1 MKESSVNS
9 ETVSPRNLWRISNH
23 KDLAGLGG
31 EKADGRW
38 HTAARGK
45 RIVYLAEHPAVALI
59 ETLANLEGDP
69 ELFPDSFQMIKAE
82 VNDEASVE
90 LLDPGKLP
98 RNWENNIKATQAIG
112 DKWLAEGRST
122 LLVVPSVPSPEST
135 NYLYNPLHKGAG
147 GVVQVWSRKLRYDKR
162 LFHIR

>member
-1 MKESSVNS
+1 MKESSVRS
-9 ETVSPRNLWRISNH
+9 QAVRPENLWRISNH

-31 EKADGRW
+31 EKAEGRW

-69 ELFPDSFQMIKAE
+69 ELFPDFFQMIKAE
-82 VNDEASVE
+82 VNDEASIEV
-90 LLDPGKLP
+90 LDPHKLS
-98 RNWENNIKATQAIG
+98 RDWENNIKATQSIG

-122 LLVVPSVPSPEST
+122 LLVVPSVPSPESV
-135 NYLYNPLHKGAG
+135 NYLYNPLHEGAG
-147 GVVQVWSRKLRYDKR
+147 GVVRVWSKKLSYDKR